1 MADTGEAGVRRRVR
15 EIALRLAPESGE
27 RGDGDGTLHLI
38 GELGYHSLA
47 LLELAF
53 ALEGEFGLAPIPART
68 AGAMHTTA
76 DLEEYVLGAL
86 REAGRPG

>member
-1 MADTGEAGVRRRVR
+1 MTEEGEVRKGVR
-15 EIALRLAPESGE
+15 EIALRLAPESGGE
-27 RGDGDGTLHLI
+27 GDGTLHLI

-86 REAGRPG
+86 REAGRLG